1 MKIYTPHPEQLDA
14 LAALFDAYRVFY
26 RKESDLQGAKAFL
39 QELMDQK
46 QSVVFVAEVDG
57 DLVGFTQL
65 YPLFSSTNMAKL
77 WLLNDLYVQ
86 PEIRGKAI
94 GKALLKAAQ
103 DHCVATQA
111 KGLSLETEK
120 TNQIGNGLYPKMDFV
135 CDDEH
140 NFYYWENPSF
150 SSSWYQS
157 HRFSLFHQIF
167 W

>member
-1 MKIYTPHPEQLDA
+1 MKIYSPHPKQLDA
-14 LAALFDAYRVFY
+14 LAVLFDAYRVFY
-26 RKESDLQGAKAFL
+26 RKESDLHGAKAFL
-39 QELMDQK
+39 QERMEQK

-77 WLLNDLYVQ
+77 WLLNDLYVE
-86 PEIRGKAI
+86 PELRGKAI

-120 TNQIGNGLYPKMDFV
+120 TNQVGNALYPKMDFV

-150 SSSWYQS
+150 SSS
-157 HRFSLFHQIF
+157 
-167 W
+167 

>member
-1 MKIYTPHPEQLDA
+1 MTS
-14 LAALFDAYRVFY
+14 
-26 RKESDLQGAKAFL
+26 KEPKLSSRAHGT
-39 QELMDQK
+39 K

-86 PEIRGKAI
+86 PKIRGKAI

-111 KGLSLETEK
+111 KGLSLEQK

-140 NFYYWENPSF
+140 NFYYWENPSYHRDINHTVFPF
-150 SSSWYQS
+150 SPNFLMAAASFNTSIRSISSGAMFLKS
-157 HRFSLFHQIF
+157 
-167 W
+167 

>member
-1 MKIYTPHPEQLDA
+1 MNSFTPRRDPTSPDIPLGKKA
-14 LAALFDAYRVFY
+14 CIFLFRIFI
-26 RKESDLQGAKAFL
+26 
-39 QELMDQK
+39 
-46 QSVVFVAEVDG
+46 VFVAEVDG

-86 PEIRGKAI
+86 PELRGKAI

-150 SSSWYQS
+150 SSS
-157 HRFSLFHQIF
+157 
-167 W
+167 